1 VKNRQYVQEQSLGA
15 ARLRDRWQRTDDLI
29 RLSSEHGALDKWRV
43 GLGWILVF
51 TVHPTVMACAM
62 ADIWWGIPWLLVLI
76 PFLVVGYRLKQ
87 LNDEMEI
94 RS

>member
-1 VKNRQYVQEQSLGA
+1 
-15 ARLRDRWQRTDDLI
+15 
-29 RLSSEHGALDKWRV
+29 
-43 GLGWILVF
+43 
-51 TVHPTVMACAM
+51 M